1 MIRQYSQRAAYILID
16 REANISI
23 PIIEDGDKN
32 DAYSYFSLYLFF
44 LICGAIMLSIIE
56 DCPILYALFEY
67 TSSLSTVGLSI
78 GVTNPNSSPI
88 SLVLMMIAMIM
99 GRLEMMV
106 VFKALFHKG
115 KSL

>member
-1 MIRQYSQRAAYILID
+1 
-16 REANISI
+16 
-23 PIIEDGDKN
+23 
-32 DAYSYFSLYLFF
+32 
-44 LICGAIMLSIIE
+44 MLSIIE

-78 GVTNPNSSPI
+78 GVTNPNTSPI

-106 VFKALFHKG
+106 IFEALGTVTNQFDG
-115 KSL
+115 LIM